1 VNHPEAC
8 CIEAPAGGALCL
20 DDSNLAH
27 LGGKVADM
35 RIAEWWP
42 KLDSDAQAWLI
53 AHNGEAVTPDVMSQI
68 VAVAGSVR
76 EVGESGPDG
85 VFLTDEA
92 VDWIEATAN
101 DESD

>member
-1 VNHPEAC
+1 M
-8 CIEAPAGGALCL
+8 APTA
-20 DDSNLAH
+20 S
-27 LGGKVADM
+27 
-35 RIAEWWP
+35 
-42 KLDSDAQAWLI
+42 SDLRA
-53 AHNGEAVTPDVMSQI
+53 DVMSQI